1 MTRTLLLSLILFG
14 WVEVAHAQT
23 KPSLSD
29 QYADAA
35 ARIIGAT
42 LVSNSAYDNL
52 AYLSDRIGHR
62 LSGSP
67 QLEAAI
73 QWAVERMKA
82 DGFENVHTEPVMV
95 PHWVRGAESAELLSP
110 VRRPLVILGLGGTV
124 GTPPEGIT
132 ADVVEATSWEQLD
145 ALGEKVKGKIV
156 LYNYPMKPSESMFR
170 SYGEAVA
177 YRGGGASRAAKFGA
191 VAALVRSV
199 TTVSLRTP
207 HTGGMGYA
215 DNVPK
220 IPAAAVTIEDA
231 ETIHRMLARGE
242 KVTVNLKLGAQM
254 LPDAPSANVIGEW
267 RGREKP
273 DEVVV
278 IGGHFDSWDVGT
290 GSTDDGGGCISAM
303 EVINVLK
310 RLNLRPRRTIR
321 VVLWTNEENGGRG
334 AMGYGEAHK
343 ADLSRHVLAMESD
356 AGVARPYGLSAG
368 AKDSTKAVKVR
379 ETVREIAALL
389 RGIGV
394 DLVQD
399 GGGGSDTGPIL
410 AAGVPGISVLVDD
423 THYFDVHHTM
433 ADTMD
438 KISPFNL
445 SLNVAATAVVAY
457 IVADMPQRLG
467 E

>member
-1 MTRTLLLSLILFG
+1 MTRTLLLSLALLVS
-14 WVEVAHAQT
+14 VEAAHAQS
-23 KPSLSD
+23 KPSLAD

-42 LVSNSAYDNL
+42 LVSNTAYDNL
-52 AYLSDRIGHR
+52 AYLSDRVGHR
-62 LSGSP
+62 ISGSP
-67 QLEAAI
+67 QLDAAI

-95 PHWVRGAESAELLSP
+95 PHWVRGAESAELISP
-110 VRRPLVILGLGGTV
+110 VKRPLVILGLGGTV
-124 GTPPEGIT
+124 GTPPDGIT
-132 ADVVEATSWEQLD
+132 ADVVEVTNWEQLD

-156 LYNYPMKPSESMFR
+156 LYNHPMKPSGFGA
-170 SYGEAVA
+170 YGEAVA
-177 YRGGGASRAAKFGA
+177 YRGAGASRAAKYGA

-231 ETIHRMLARGE
+231 ETIHRMLGRGE
-242 KVTVNLKLGAQM
+242 KVTVALKLGAQT
-254 LPDAPSANVIGEW
+254 LPDVQSANVIGEL

-278 IGGHFDSWDVGT
+278 IGGHLDSWDVGT
-290 GSTDDGGGCISAM
+290 GSTDDGGGCIAAM
-303 EVINVLK
+303 EVVNVLK

-334 AMGYGEAHK
+334 AAGYGNAHK
-343 ADLSRHVLAMESD
+343 DELIRHVLAMESD
-356 AGVARPYGLSAG
+356 AGVSRPYGLSAG
-368 AKDSTKAVKVR
+368 AKDSTKAAKVLA
-379 ETVREIAALL
+379 TAREIAVLL
-389 RGIGV
+389 RGIGIEQ
-394 DLVQD
+394 VQP

-410 AAGVPGISVLVDD
+410 NGGAAGISVLVDD

-438 KISPFNL
+438 KISPINL
-445 SLNVAATAVVAY
+445 SLNVAAAAVVSY
-457 IVADMPQRLG
+457 IVADMPERIG